1 MKKILTIFLILFL
14 SVSLFSASWS
24 EAVNRAFTL
33 QGVYGSVV
41 KVTFTKIPT
50 QSSSF
55 ATGMP
60 FDIESEL
67 VQYNIMEDGREISYW
82 SMVSNTDFKLEITPT
97 KLTSEGTY
105 TDSTGKY
112 LGAGTQGKAEL
123 DYIMKF
129 KYSFGYIQNN
139 KQQTSTGFF
148 TINTGSGI
156 VTSSKVGAGETTSTA
171 VGGVYTVELMS
182 SDDTAKPGTI
192 GSVDGS
198 VYFMFTSAASDRIK
212 NDPETVPSGNYT
224 ATVTVTVTTEK

>member
-1 MKKILTIFLILFL
+1 MKKILTILFILFL

-41 KVTFTKIPT
+41 KVKFTKIPT

-67 VQYNIMEDGREISYW
+67 VQYKKMEDGREISYW
-82 SMVSNTDFKLEITPT
+82 SMVSNTYFKLKITPT

-112 LGAGTQGKAEL
+112 LKAGETGKAEL

-139 KQQTSTGFF
+139 KQQTSTGYF

-156 VTSSKVGAGETTSTA
+156 VTSAKAGSGETTSTA
-171 VGGVYTVELMS
+171 DNGVYTVELMS
-182 SDDTAKPGTI
+182 SSDTPETI

-198 VYFMFTSAASDRIK
+198 VYFMFTSAATNRIQ

-224 ATVTVTVTTEK
+224 AKVTVTVTTEK